1 MDDIVVCTMEKDN
14 HLLLTLLTPQK
25 WPITERA
32 GGGSGKNVD
41 YISCGQNELKPFLN
55 LGSSF
60 VWVFPFSCVNETP
73 FSGYLLNIISTF
85 YLCFNAL

>member
-1 MDDIVVCTMEKDN
+1 MV
-14 HLLLTLLTPQK
+14 PQK

-32 GGGSGKNVD
+32 GGGSGKDVD

-60 VWVFPFSCVNETP
+60 LRVFPFSRVNATL
-73 FSGYLLNIISTF
+73 FSGYLLYSIATF